1 MCLICALE
9 VPGMCPRERCFRG
22 TLEVPD
28 GRLGGAQQE
37 PRRCLRG
44 VLEVPWRSAR
54 GLRRALEVLQR
65 HLGGGKCPGR
75 YLRCAL
81 EVP

>member
-1 MCLICALE
+1 
-9 VPGMCPRERCFRG
+9 MCPRERCFRR

-54 GLRRALEVLQR
+54 GLRSAVEVRQR
-65 HLGGGKCPGR
+65 LLGGATGPGR
-75 YLRCAL
+75 YLRDAS